1 MKHTHHIIRLLTL
14 ALVSCALAA
23 LLSGCTSMPPAPE
36 GSGSAGA
43 DVSAPVGSGSASVP
57 TPPDGGSSAAGSG
70 TADGSQDLEASGS
83 GEAAAYDFS
92 QPAPEREAVDNRY
105 FDDAAFV
112 GDSRTDGF
120 LIYSGIGTGKNLTS
134 HGLTTYRPEDIQGL
148 YLNFHYD
155 GSTLQ
160 CITGTSLKTFSM
172 DKSIEREWDTEVKS
186 ILKSKN
192 IEGEY

>member
-1 MKHTHHIIRLLTL
+1 MSHLLLKDTFDNFSFIEGEITTFNKFTISGFLQEDFFDEKLEETYSRWNKNRDFCFQIIRGKRTPLNFKIVL
-14 ALVSCALAA
+14 AL
-23 LLSGCTSMPPAPE
+23 PDDQIPAFL
-36 GSGSAGA
+36 
-43 DVSAPVGSGSASVP
+43 
-57 TPPDGGSSAAGSG
+57 
-70 TADGSQDLEASGS
+70 TA
-83 GEAAAYDFS
+83 
-92 QPAPEREAVDNRY
+92 
-105 FDDAAFV
+105 
-112 GDSRTDGF
+112 
-120 LIYSGIGTGKNLTS
+120 
-134 HGLTTYRPEDIQGL
+134 HGLTAYRPEDIQGL

>member
-1 MKHTHHIIRLLTL
+1 MNVYQLSAKNCMSHLLLKDTFDTFLFIEGEFTTFNKFTISGYLQEDFFDEKLEETYSRWEKIRDFCFQIIRGKRTPLNFKIVL
-14 ALVSCALAA
+14 AL
-23 LLSGCTSMPPAPE
+23 PDDQIPAFL
-36 GSGSAGA
+36 
-43 DVSAPVGSGSASVP
+43 
-57 TPPDGGSSAAGSG
+57 
-70 TADGSQDLEASGS
+70 TA
-83 GEAAAYDFS
+83 
-92 QPAPEREAVDNRY
+92 
-105 FDDAAFV
+105 
-112 GDSRTDGF
+112 
-120 LIYSGIGTGKNLTS
+120 
-134 HGLTTYRPEDIQGL
+134 HGLTAYRPEDIQGGKRSGRGLTAYRPEDIQGL

>member
-1 MKHTHHIIRLLTL
+1 MNVYQLSAKNCMSHLLLKDTFDTFLFIEGEFTTFNKFTISGYLQEDFFDEKLEETYSRWEKIRDF
-14 ALVSCALAA
+14 CFQ
-23 LLSGCTSMPPAPE
+23 
-36 GSGSAGA
+36 
-43 DVSAPVGSGSASVP
+43 
-57 TPPDGGSSAAGSG
+57 
-70 TADGSQDLEASGS
+70 TA
-83 GEAAAYDFS
+83 
-92 QPAPEREAVDNRY
+92 
-105 FDDAAFV
+105 
-112 GDSRTDGF
+112 
-120 LIYSGIGTGKNLTS
+120 
-134 HGLTTYRPEDIQGL
+134 HGLTAYRPKDIQGL

>member
-1 MKHTHHIIRLLTL
+1 MNVYQLSAKNCMSHLLLKDTFDTFL
-14 ALVSCALAA
+14 FIEGEFTTFNKFTI
-23 LLSGCTSMPPAPE
+23 SGYLQE
-36 GSGSAGA
+36 
-43 DVSAPVGSGSASVP
+43 DFF
-57 TPPDGGSSAAGSG
+57 DEK
-70 TADGSQDLEASGS
+70 LE
-83 GEAAAYDFS
+83 ETY
-92 QPAPEREAVDNRY
+92 
-105 FDDAAFV
+105 
-112 GDSRTDGF
+112 SRWE
-120 LIYSGIGTGKNLTS
+120 N
-134 HGLTTYRPEDIQGL
+134 IQGL

>member
-1 MKHTHHIIRLLTL
+1 MNVYQLSAKNCMSHLLLKDTFDTFLFIEGEFTTFNKFTISGYLQEDFFDEKLEETYSRWEKIRDFCFQIIRGKRTPLNFKIVL
-14 ALVSCALAA
+14 AL
-23 LLSGCTSMPPAPE
+23 PDDQIPAFL
-36 GSGSAGA
+36 
-43 DVSAPVGSGSASVP
+43 
-57 TPPDGGSSAAGSG
+57 
-70 TADGSQDLEASGS
+70 TA
-83 GEAAAYDFS
+83 
-92 QPAPEREAVDNRY
+92 
-105 FDDAAFV
+105 
-112 GDSRTDGF
+112 
-120 LIYSGIGTGKNLTS
+120 
-134 HGLTTYRPEDIQGL
+134 HGLTAYRPEDIEGL